1 MTFTRRK
8 VLGSAGAIGGS
19 MVLGRRPARAAG
31 SLRPVKFLLDWIYQ
45 GPNAGFMVAKSK
57 GIYEQAGLDVQIEA
71 GKGSGSTAQLIASN
85 VAQFGFCDGFVLG
98 FSDAKGLDLR
108 MIASVYRRNPA
119 GVMVLASSGIKTPK
133 DLEGKSVGIAPGSA
147 QFQQFPAFLRGCD
160 VDVDKV
166 HVVNVDPAGA
176 GPALITGRVD
186 AIGGFVQGY
195 VPGIEVRGN
204 KETRTMWYAD
214 CGVNVVSNGI
224 IARPATLK
232 NDPALARDFVAA
244 SIKGFLYARQHPDEA
259 IAILKTY
266 LESIDPTISRRELEL
281 SWKTWI
287 TPETA
292 GKPLGWMS
300 DKDWASTINTLKTYG
315 GVTTPLDAATL
326 YTNDYVPTGADFV
339 PPQA

>member
-1 MTFTRRK
+1 VTLTRRNMLSSTGA
-8 VLGSAGAIGGS
+8 VFGSTALGSRA
-19 MVLGRRPARAAG
+19 VRAAG
-31 SLRPVKFLLDWIYQ
+31 SLRPVKMLLDWIYQ

-98 FSDAKGLDLR
+98 FSAAKGMDLK

-119 GVMVLASSGIKTPK
+119 GVMVLASSGLKTPK

-147 QFQQFPAFLRGCD
+147 QFQQFPAFLRGCN

-166 HVVNVDPAGA
+166 RVVNVDPAGA

-195 VPGIEVRGN
+195 VPSIEVRGN
-204 KETRTMWYAD
+204 KETGTMWYAD
-214 CGVNVVSNGI
+214 CGVDVVSNGI

-232 NDPALARDFVAA
+232 ENPALARDFVAA
-244 SIKGFLYARQHPDEA
+244 SMKGFLYARQNPDEA

-266 LESIDPTISRRELEL
+266 LESIEPAISRRELEL
-281 SWKTWI
+281 SWKTWV
-287 TPETA
+287 TPNTA

-300 DKDWASTINTLKTYG
+300 EKDWASTVKTLTTYG
-315 GVTTPLDAATL
+315 GVTTPLDTAAL
-326 YTNDYVPTGADFV
+326 YTNEYVPAGAEFV
-339 PPQA
+339 PPQT

>member
-1 MTFTRRK
+1 MTLSRRAA
-8 VLGSAGAIGGS
+8 LSSAGALG
-19 MVLGRRPARAAG
+19 MTTLVGRRPARAAA
-31 SLRPVKFLLDWIYQ
+31 LRPVTMLLDWIYQ
-45 GPNAGFMVAKSK
+45 GPNAGFMVAKTK
-57 GIYEQAGLDVQIEA
+57 GIYEQAGLDVRIEA
-71 GKGSGSTAQLIASN
+71 GKGSGSTAQLIGSN

-98 FSDAKGLDLR
+98 NSVAKGIDLM
-108 MIASVYRRNPA
+108 MIAAVYRRNPA
-119 GVMVLASSGIKTPK
+119 GVMVLANSGVKTPK
-133 DLEGKSVGIAPGSA
+133 DLEGKTVGIAPGSA
-147 QFQQFPAFLRGCD
+147 QFQQFPAFLRGCN

-166 HVVNVDPAGA
+166 RVVNIDPSAAGTT
-176 GPALITGRVD
+176 LITGRVD

-195 VPGIEVRGN
+195 VPGIEVRG
-204 KETRTMWYAD
+204 KTQTRTMWYAD

-224 IARPATLK
+224 IAKPATLTH
-232 NDPALARDFVAA
+232 DPALARDFVAA

-281 SWKTWI
+281 SWTTWI

-300 DKDWASTINTLKTYG
+300 ETDWASTVATLRSYG
-315 GVTTPLDAATL
+315 GVTAPLDVARL
-326 YTNDYVPTGADFV
+326 YTNDYVPAGAEFV